1 MKITTK
7 KMMGLLAVAAP
18 LVATQAVA
26 EIEGS
31 LTAGYSTDYE
41 FRGTTLGED
50 LAEASVALST
60 EVNGF
65 TIAGNVWYA
74 STNDN
79 NAFVDNEAD
88 YTLSVSKA
96 FGAVNASLGYIY
108 YSYPEFA
115 ESNTQE
121 IFLTLSTEIYAGITG
136 TVTGYYDFDLFGSW
150 YMNADLG
157 KSFTINDQLAL
168 NLNAGI
174 GAYESDPGFADG
186 MNHYYV
192 KAGLAWAPK
201 ENLTVTPY
209 VKYTAADSDFP
220 SEFTALSGSDGTG
233 DGGEN
238 VVGGV
243 TISVAF

>member
-1 MKITTK
+1 MKMTTK

-18 LVATQAVA
+18 LMATQAVA

-31 LTAGYSTDYE
+31 ITAGYSTDYE
-41 FRGTTLGED
+41 FRGATLGED

-74 STNDN
+74 STNDHD
-79 NAFVDNEAD
+79 AFVDNEAD
-88 YTLSVSKA
+88 YTLSVSKS

-121 IFLTLSTEIYAGITG
+121 LFLTLSTEIYAGITG
-136 TVTGYYDFDLFGSW
+136 TVTGYYDFDLFDGW
-150 YMNADLG
+150 FMYADLG
-157 KSFTINDQLAL
+157 KSFTVNDQLAL

-174 GAYESDPGFADG
+174 GAYESYTGFANA

-192 KAGLAWAPK
+192 KAGLAWTPK
-201 ENLTVTPY
+201 ENLTVTPFL
-209 VKYTAADSDFP
+209 KYTVADSDFP
-220 SEFTALSGSDGTG
+220 SEFTAADPLGTG

-238 VVGGV
+238 IVGGV

>member
-65 TIAGNVWYA
+65 TIAGNIWYA

>member
-1 MKITTK
+1 
-7 KMMGLLAVAAP
+7 
-18 LVATQAVA
+18 
-26 EIEGS
+26 
-31 LTAGYSTDYE
+31 
-41 FRGTTLGED
+41 
-50 LAEASVALST
+50 
-60 EVNGF
+60 
-65 TIAGNVWYA
+65 
-74 STNDN
+74 
-79 NAFVDNEAD
+79 
-88 YTLSVSKA
+88 VSKA